1 MELLTCRISSD
12 SAPLQ
17 SRGDHLRF
25 LRIHPKTWLE
35 EPMLAKMRREPA
47 LEDLLND
54 PIVRLVM
61 KADDVTEADLRVLV
75 AALRARLNRSDE
87 RQAA

>member
-1 MELLTCRISSD
+1 
-12 SAPLQ
+12 
-17 SRGDHLRF
+17 
-25 LRIHPKTWLE
+25 
-35 EPMLAKMRREPA
+35 MLAKMRREPA

-75 AALRARLNRSDE
+75 AAVRARLNRPDE

>member
-1 MELLTCRISSD
+1 LLKPTFLGT
-12 SAPLQ
+12 AGAAVGPL
-17 SRGDHLRF
+17 
-25 LRIHPKTWLE
+25 PKTWLE
-35 EPMLAKMRREPA
+35 ESMLAKMRREPA

>member
-1 MELLTCRISSD
+1 LLKPTSLGI
-12 SAPLQ
+12 AGAAVGPL
-17 SRGDHLRF
+17 
-25 LRIHPKTWLE
+25 PKTWLE

-75 AALRARLNRSDE
+75 ATLRARLNRSDE

>member
-1 MELLTCRISSD
+1 
-12 SAPLQ
+12 
-17 SRGDHLRF
+17 
-25 LRIHPKTWLE
+25 
-35 EPMLAKMRREPA
+35 MLAKIRREPA

-61 KADDVTEADLRVLV
+61 KADDVTEADLRALV
-75 AALRARLNRSDE
+75 ATLRERLNRSDE